1 MAQPALPTP
10 PQQIDVPLDTF
21 TVTERDDLLCASLQ
35 GSLVVCLYDAVE
47 EAGSMLHLR
56 VVPSR
61 SDRSAHELTD
71 EFLASDLLLLER
83 CCAAFRT
90 ACPTARHW
98 QARVVLHCGIENEL
112 AGPGELLLEFVRAHA
127 LESRV
132 DVVQALVERGP
143 TRKIVFRPAMGHMR
157 ISP

>member
-1 MAQPALPTP
+1 MPEPALPTP

-21 TVTERDDLLCASLQ
+21 SMTERDDLLCATVQ

-83 CCAAFRT
+83 CCTAFRA
-90 ACPTARHW
+90 ACPAARHW
-98 QARVVLHCGIENEL
+98 QARVVLHCGADNEL

-143 TRKIVFRPAMGHMR
+143 ACKVVFRPAMGDVR
-157 ISP
+157 ISS

>member
-1 MAQPALPTP
+1 MAEPALPTP
-10 PQQIDVPLDTF
+10 PGQIDVPLDTF
-21 TVTERDDLLCASLQ
+21 SVTGRDDLLCATVQ

-47 EAGSMLHLR
+47 EAGAMLHLR

-83 CCAAFRT
+83 CCAAFRAT
-90 ACPTARHW
+90 CPTARHW
-98 QARVVLHCGIENEL
+98 QARVVLHCGRDNEL

-132 DVVQALVERGP
+132 QVVQALVERGP
-143 TRKIVFRPAMGHMR
+143 PRQIVFRPAMGHVR
-157 ISP
+157 IGP